1 MNSNSVGM
9 GGNSQGIGC
18 NSVGIGG
25 NSQGVGC
32 NSQGV
37 GCNSQGVGCKIV
49 IIKAGALFSISS
61 RVGGNNDLTLD
72 ESVNVKLYKNA
83 IVNIGG
89 NSYIYGPVTQIN
101 PNPNPNPNPIP
112 IPNAL
117 MDNVIVIGK
126 GSKYHINN
134 GNIDPIGLTT
144 VFDIEQKVCM
154 NPFTPIILPSE
165 TILHTLDGIMEFTL
179 TKAVHCILA

>member
-1 MNSNSVGM
+1 MNSNSVDV
-9 GGNSQGIGC
+9 GGNSQGM
-18 NSVGIGG
+18 GG
-25 NSQGVGC
+25 
-32 NSQGV
+32 
-37 GCNSQGVGCKIV
+37 KIV

-112 IPNAL
+112 NPL

-134 GNIDPIGLTT
+134 GNIDPIGLTKT
-144 VFDIEQKVCM
+144 FDCEQKVCM

-165 TILHTLDGIMEFTL
+165 TILHTLDGIMEFKL
-179 TKAVHCILA
+179 TKAVHCTLA

>member
-9 GGNSQGIGC
+9 GGNSQGMGGMGDNSQGMGG
-18 NSVGIGG
+18 NSVGMGG
-25 NSQGVGC
+25 M
-32 NSQGV
+32 
-37 GCNSQGVGCKIV
+37 GCKIV

-89 NSYIYGPVTQIN
+89 NSYIYGPITQI
-101 PNPNPNPNPIP
+101 NPNPIP
-112 IPNAL
+112 IPNPL

-134 GNIDPIGLTT
+134 GNIDPIGLTKT
-144 VFDIEQKVCM
+144 FDCEQKVCM

-179 TKAVHCILA
+179 TKAVHCTLA

>member
-9 GGNSQGIGC
+9 GGNSQGMGC
-18 NSVGIGG
+18 NSVGMGGNSVGMGG
-25 NSQGVGC
+25 NSQGM
-32 NSQGV
+32 

-89 NSYIYGPVTQIN
+89 NSYIYGPITQIN
-101 PNPNPNPNPIP
+101 PNPNPIPVPNP
-112 IPNAL
+112 L